1 MKDTLFALAAALLL
15 TAAFVAMTAICASA
29 LTGST
34 FWF

>member
-1 MKDTLFALAAALLL
+1 MKDTLFALAAASLL
-15 TAAFVAMTAICASA
+15 TAAFVVMTATYASA